1 MFLQFGPKEIKLGG
15 KTGAGS
21 NGDSGD
27 GDLCDGGGDGTMYG
41 GGFGGGGDDI
51 IGGEKS
57 GSSDLVKQTAKSRTV
72 RFEGSESAKKWRI
85 VLSC

>member
-27 GDLCDGGGDGTMYG
+27 GDLCDGGGDGAVCG
-41 GGFGGGGDDI
+41 SSFGGGDDI

-72 RFEGSESAKKWRI
+72 RFEGSESAKKWRL

>member
-1 MFLQFGPKEIKLGG
+1 
-15 KTGAGS
+15 
-21 NGDSGD
+21 
-27 GDLCDGGGDGTMYG
+27 MYG

-57 GSSDLVKQTAKSRTV
+57 GSRDLVKQTAKSGTV
-72 RFEGSESAKKWRI
+72 RFEGSESAKKWRL

>member
-1 MFLQFGPKEIKLGG
+1 MFLQFGPKEINLGG
-15 KTGAGS
+15 KTSARS
-21 NGDSGD
+21 NCEGGD

-57 GSSDLVKQTAKSRTV
+57 GSRDLVKQTAKSGTV